1 MPMILHLKFN
11 LKLISKDHY
20 MQRYFYLLLMLFA
33 SGVFAQ
39 TGPADNAIV
48 KQILFIDSD
57 GDGVDDT
64 VDQCYKTPPNTKVN
78 EKGCFIL
85 IKDLKTIRV
94 NINFAIDSSVIETEF
109 FSEVKK
115 VASFL
120 NDNPLTRAV
129 IEGHTDNDGSEEY
142 NRSLSQRRAQAIA
155 QLLVREYE
163 IDPIRLTAVG
173 FGESKPLVPN
183 NSVSNMAR
191 NRRSVAV
198 IRALQEKH
206 L

>member
-1 MPMILHLKFN
+1 
-11 LKLISKDHY
+11 

-39 TGPADNAIV
+39 TGPADNGIV
-48 KQILFIDSD
+48 KQLLFIDSD

-64 VDQCYKTPPNTKVN
+64 VDQCYKTPPNIRVN

-85 IKDLKTIRV
+85 IKDLKNIRV